1 MIPGCWP
8 GGTVCAGGA
17 NTGGVNRLPPVGL
30 MLFSVGD
37 IGALLGGAMDGV
49 VVVVVVVVVV
59 LDGALVL
66 DGAGLPLLPH
76 AAVNAPSPMSTTPPT
91 RAIQSRG

>member
-1 MIPGCWP
+1 
-8 GGTVCAGGA
+8 
-17 NTGGVNRLPPVGL
+17 

-37 IGALLGGAMDGV
+37 TGALLVGV
-49 VVVVVVVVVV
+49 VVVVVVVV
-59 LDGALVL
+59 VL

-91 RAIQSRG
+91 RAVHWRGRRNCNTRVLSVRWVWITCGVRQAVPSEQAPPSPVA